1 LLPFLNLVF
10 LHIFGF
16 FYNIMKFNTYF
27 LKNFFHRNYKKQYFL
42 HENFVYNYRVLL
54 NFNKMPDLFLYY
66 SFFANMR
73 NIIKSK

>member
-1 LLPFLNLVF
+1 
-10 LHIFGF
+10 
-16 FYNIMKFNTYF
+16 MKFNTYF